1 MLQTELANMRTR
13 IKAMQETIDVL
24 TSKNTQLL
32 AEKATG
38 VWLNTDAG
46 IESNMTDVIQGYLKE
61 IEELRAKLLESEHM
75 CGQLR
80 KNTSAIKTHVNFP
93 NEEYSSKE
101 LIAKAKQELENEKQT
116 LQRLISVK
124 SHETESEPSIS
135 DGIIIINLKKK
146 TSDKLIVSLC
156 YRFKYYFLIFIFYFS
171 DSEDNSSDDENER
184 ASVDSQYSQELAN
197 LTSEINLKQKLIEE
211 LELSQRRL
219 ANLRQHYEDKLQQLQ
234 TKIKLTQDERDTVLS
249 SLGN

>member
-1 MLQTELANMRTR
+1 MLQTELTNMRTR

-80 KNTSAIKTHVNFP
+80 KNTSSAIKTHVNFP
-93 NEEYSSKE
+93 NEECSSKE

-135 DGIIIINLKKK
+135 DGIIIIIIINLKK
-146 TSDKLIVSLC
+146 TV
-156 YRFKYYFLIFIFYFS
+156 
-171 DSEDNSSDDENER
+171 
-184 ASVDSQYSQELAN
+184 
-197 LTSEINLKQKLIEE
+197 IN
-211 LELSQRRL
+211 
-219 ANLRQHYEDKLQQLQ
+219 
-234 TKIKLTQDERDTVLS
+234 
-249 SLGN
+249 

>member
-24 TSKNTQLL
+24 TVKNTQLL

-38 VWLNTDAG
+38 TWLNTDAG
-46 IESNMTDVIQGYLKE
+46 VESSMTDVIQGYLKE

-80 KNTSAIKTHVNFP
+80 KNTSSPIKHHYTGYV

-124 SHETESEPSIS
+124 AQGTESEPSDS
-135 DGIIIINLKKK
+135 DGI
-146 TSDKLIVSLC
+146 
-156 YRFKYYFLIFIFYFS
+156 YF
-171 DSEDNSSDDENER
+171 
-184 ASVDSQYSQELAN
+184 
-197 LTSEINLKQKLIEE
+197 
-211 LELSQRRL
+211 
-219 ANLRQHYEDKLQQLQ
+219 
-234 TKIKLTQDERDTVLS
+234 
-249 SLGN
+249 

>member
-1 MLQTELANMRTR
+1 MLQTELTNMRTR

-24 TSKNTQLL
+24 TTKNTQLL

-38 VWLNTDAG
+38 VWLNTDDG

-80 KNTSAIKTHVNFP
+80 KNTSSAIKTHASFP

-124 SHETESEPSIS
+124 SQETESEPSIS
-135 DGIIIINLKKK
+135 DGIILLFKFKKK
-146 TSDKLIVSLC
+146 S
-156 YRFKYYFLIFIFYFS
+156 
-171 DSEDNSSDDENER
+171 
-184 ASVDSQYSQELAN
+184 
-197 LTSEINLKQKLIEE
+197 
-211 LELSQRRL
+211 
-219 ANLRQHYEDKLQQLQ
+219 
-234 TKIKLTQDERDTVLS
+234 
-249 SLGN
+249 

>member
-1 MLQTELANMRTR
+1 MLQTELTNMRTR

-24 TSKNTQLL
+24 ITKNTQLL

-38 VWLNTDAG
+38 AWLNTDAG

-80 KNTSAIKTHVNFP
+80 KNTSSAIKSHHASFP
-93 NEEYSSKE
+93 CEEYSSKE

-124 SHETESEPSIS
+124 SQETESEPSVS
-135 DGIIIINLKKK
+135 DGIIIIFNLQKNL
-146 TSDKLIVSLC
+146 SN
-156 YRFKYYFLIFIFYFS
+156 KY
-171 DSEDNSSDDENER
+171 N
-184 ASVDSQYSQELAN
+184 
-197 LTSEINLKQKLIEE
+197 
-211 LELSQRRL
+211 
-219 ANLRQHYEDKLQQLQ
+219 
-234 TKIKLTQDERDTVLS
+234 
-249 SLGN
+249 

>member
-1 MLQTELANMRTR
+1 MLQTELTNMRTR

-24 TSKNTQLL
+24 ITKNTQLL

-80 KNTSAIKTHVNFP
+80 KNTSSAIKTYHGNFP
-93 NEEYSSKE
+93 SEEYSSKD

-124 SHETESEPSIS
+124 SQETESEPSVS
-135 DGIIIINLKKK
+135 DGIIIKFNSQK
-146 TSDKLIVSLC
+146 D
-156 YRFKYYFLIFIFYFS
+156 RNNKY
-171 DSEDNSSDDENER
+171 N
-184 ASVDSQYSQELAN
+184 
-197 LTSEINLKQKLIEE
+197 
-211 LELSQRRL
+211 
-219 ANLRQHYEDKLQQLQ
+219 
-234 TKIKLTQDERDTVLS
+234 
-249 SLGN
+249 

>member
-1 MLQTELANMRTR
+1 MLQTELSNMRTR

-24 TSKNTQLL
+24 TVKNTQLL

-38 VWLNTDAG
+38 AWLNTDADV
-46 IESNMTDVIQGYLKE
+46 ESSMTDVIQGYLKE

-80 KNTSAIKTHVNFP
+80 KNTSSPLKHHYAGYV

-124 SHETESEPSIS
+124 TQGTESEPSDS
-135 DGIIIINLKKK
+135 DGI
-146 TSDKLIVSLC
+146 
-156 YRFKYYFLIFIFYFS
+156 YF
-171 DSEDNSSDDENER
+171 
-184 ASVDSQYSQELAN
+184 
-197 LTSEINLKQKLIEE
+197 
-211 LELSQRRL
+211 
-219 ANLRQHYEDKLQQLQ
+219 
-234 TKIKLTQDERDTVLS
+234 
-249 SLGN
+249 